1 METIKEL
8 EAKAFIEMAQTIERQ
23 KKEIQSLR
31 ELVSYL
37 ESQVYGGT
45 TQ

>member
-1 METIKEL
+1 METIKDL
-8 EAKAFIEMAQTIERQ
+8 EAKAFIEMSQTIERQ

-37 ESQVYGGT
+37 ESQIYGGK